1 MQGAKHSD
9 AHRHR
14 EHLQHG
20 SAPVSR
26 RQHRSDFSDSVDQ
39 GCFAGAIDWRIDKF
53 SDFPKA
59 LEAHRGELDGKT
71 IVSYCTGGIRCE
83 KAALLMADAGIANV
97 LQLDGGIIKY
107 FEETG
112 GKHFEGNCFVFDER
126 HALNDTLTP
135 VRPG

>member
-26 RQHRSDFSDSVDQ
+26 GRHRSDFSDSVDQ
-39 GCFAGAIDWRIDKF
+39 GCFAGAIDWRIDQF
-53 SDFPKA
+53 SDFPTA
-59 LEAHRGELDGKT
+59 LEAHRAELDGKT
-71 IVSYCTGGIRCE
+71 TVGYCTGGIRCE
-83 KAALLMADAGIANV
+83 KAALLTADAGITNV
-97 LQLDGGIIKY
+97 LRLDGGVLRY

-112 GKHFEGNCFVFDER
+112 GEHFEGNCFAFEER
-126 HALNDTLTP
+126 DALNDTLARA
-135 VRPG
+135 RPG